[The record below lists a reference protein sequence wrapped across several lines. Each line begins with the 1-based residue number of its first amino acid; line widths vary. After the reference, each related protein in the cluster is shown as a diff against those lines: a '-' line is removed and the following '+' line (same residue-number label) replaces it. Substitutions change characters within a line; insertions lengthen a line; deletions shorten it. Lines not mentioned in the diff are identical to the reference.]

1 MKPKKLYAN
10 DFKTVSKF
18 AEDIGKNLVYLQGNQ
33 IHGYCE
39 CVNSVQVFCESSHV
53 DLSNE
58 YEDVTGNYVYR
69 YSSFTL

>member
-10 DFKTVSKF
+10 DFKTVRKL
-18 AEDIGKNLVYLQGNQ
+18 AEDIGKTLVYLQGNQ
-33 IHGYCE
+33 IYGYCE
-39 CVNSVQVFCESSHV
+39 CGNSVQVFCESSYV

-58 YEDVTGNYVYR
+58 YENVTGNYVHR